1 MLTITSLLKPLKVN
15 SLVFSRKKKK
25 NKKTVCPKSLI
36 PLDFL
41 KCEIAF
47 ICHIFS

>member
-1 MLTITSLLKPLKVN
+1 MLTITSMLKPLKVN

-25 NKKTVCPKSLI
+25 NKPVCPKSLI